1 MGALCVY
8 LTNLQSRV
16 SHTVPLKSLGLLF
29 LTETH
34 MSLPCIENIANIPIK
49 GQYDVR
55 NDGFNGNNVRKGV
68 LKVGYQT
75 HIILYSADSTL
86 LGPVSIPIP
95 QSKCYPQ
102 GMVWAWEP
110 SSLAWYARL

>member
-8 LTNLQSRV
+8 LTYHITYSTTQKCGFTFFNGNTHELALHRKYSK
-16 SHTVPLKSLGLLF
+16 HTY
-29 LTETH
+29 
-34 MSLPCIENIANIPIK
+34 K
-49 GQYDVR
+49 GADVR

-102 GMVWAWEP
+102 GMVWVWEP
-110 SSLAWYARL
+110 SSLAWYAML